1 MPSIAETKRLRAL
14 SRRKGRG
21 EYQML
26 LAEGPRVVAD
36 LLRSGIS
43 VHQALYTKAA
53 AGDPAVAA
61 VLEDL
66 RGSEVPVEEVSQ
78 AEFGEFSGT
87 VTPQGI
93 LAVADIPSWSFDS
106 VQTTSLVVLDA
117 VQDPG
122 NVGTLIRA
130 AEALGAGG
138 VACLPGTADAWSP
151 KTVRAAS
158 GSSFRLPVFET
169 TVEAL
174 LDWCARHGSTLLAAA
189 TGGESVGRDG
199 AGDRA
204 GDPASGGVALVLG
217 NEGAGVSEPV
227 LAVADGVVGVP
238 LFAGADSLNVA
249 IAGAILMDRIFGG

>member
-1 MPSIAETKRLRAL
+1 MPSIAQAKRLRAL
-14 SRRKGRG
+14 SRRKGRR

-36 LLRSGIS
+36 LLRTGIL

-53 AGDPAVAA
+53 ASDPAIAA
-61 VLEDL
+61 ALEAVRDA
-66 RGSEVPVEEVSQ
+66 GVPVEEVSQ

-93 LAVADIPSWSFDS
+93 LAVADIPAWSLDE
-106 VQTTSLVVLDA
+106 VQTPNLVVLDA

-130 AEALGAGG
+130 AEALGASA

-158 GSSFRLPVFET
+158 GASFRLPVVET
-169 TVEAL
+169 TIPAL
-174 LDWCARHGSTLLAAA
+174 VDWCSRNGSTLLAAA
-189 TGGESVGRDG
+189 SGGEPASRD
-199 AGDRA
+199 R
-204 GDPASGGVALVLG
+204 ASGGVALVLG
-217 NEGAGVSEPV
+217 NEGAGVSADMLE
-227 LAVADGVVGVP
+227 VADGVVGIP
-238 LFAGADSLNVA
+238 LFAGTDSLNVA
-249 IAGAILMDRIFGG
+249 IAGAILMDRMFGG